1 MVTSEAPTDFP
12 PPPPYNV
19 VTTTTAAAR
28 ISRGCQNPPKECNC
42 VASSEL
48 QMALERFRVY
58 KRALGTTIFVGFYYI
73 IYLALI
79 GYFFK
84 CHRDHIIALIVVG
97 SMCLLAIWGCLKQNS
112 AMLFPM
118 FLMHIVSFITFLTA
132 FVFTV
137 FCLFDTNH
145 TYWDKIVDQAPQL
158 QQLANALYSLG
169 LGKRQAIF
177 VLMTFWLFCAMAA
190 SMVVSTIWTLL
201 DKMPMYCSELH
212 KIALSMFG
220 NKTDL
225 KNPTLVKH
233 LRMHVRARALGKAQ
247 TTTV

>member
-1 MVTSEAPTDFP
+1 
-12 PPPPYNV
+12 
-19 VTTTTAAAR
+19 
-28 ISRGCQNPPKECNC
+28 
-42 VASSEL
+42 
-48 QMALERFRVY
+48 
-58 KRALGTTIFVGFYYI
+58 
-73 IYLALI
+73 
-79 GYFFK
+79 
-84 CHRDHIIALIVVG
+84 
-97 SMCLLAIWGCLKQNS
+97 MCLLAIWGCLKQNS

-118 FLMHIVSFITFLTA
+118 FLMHVRNKLALLIEQISFFKIVSFITFLTA

-201 DKMPMYCSELH
+201 DVNS
-212 KIALSMFG
+212 
-220 NKTDL
+220 N
-225 KNPTLVKH
+225 
-233 LRMHVRARALGKAQ
+233 
-247 TTTV
+247 